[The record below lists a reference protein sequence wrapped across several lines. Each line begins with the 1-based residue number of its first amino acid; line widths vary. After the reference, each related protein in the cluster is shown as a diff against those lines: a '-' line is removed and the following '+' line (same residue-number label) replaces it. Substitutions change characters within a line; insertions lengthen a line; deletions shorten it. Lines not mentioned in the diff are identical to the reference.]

1 MNATPDP
8 QKNASMPN
16 THPIVGPAGPAD
28 FPIKVI
34 RSPKRTRTMAAR
46 WVDGVLEIRIPA
58 TLSAQAEAEAI
69 KDLRRRALKR
79 SPYARAHRSDAE
91 LVARAHELNARY
103 LENRATIGVIRWVT
117 NQNKRWA
124 SCTTAT
130 AEIRVSHRL
139 QLVPDYVL
147 DAVLVHEL
155 VHTFI
160 PNHSQEFYSWADR
173 VAFAERARGY
183 LEAYQRFGQS

>member
-1 MNATPDP
+1 MNTNADS
-8 QKNASMPN
+8 QKNASAPHTPRTSMSTPE
-16 THPIVGPAGPAD
+16 PEI
-28 FPIKVI
+28 PIKVI

-46 WVDGVLEIRIPA
+46 WVDGVLEIRMPA
-58 TLSAQAEAEAI
+58 FLSAQAEAEAI
-69 KDLRRRALKR
+69 ADLKRRAMKH
-79 SPYARAHRSDAE
+79 SPYAKAQRSDAH
-91 LVARAHELNARY
+91 LVARAQELNAQY
-103 LENRATIGVIRWVT
+103 LDNRATIGVIRWVT
-117 NQNKRWA
+117 NQHKRWA

-139 QLVPDYVL
+139 KVVPDYVL

-173 VAFAERARGY
+173 VPYAERARGY
-183 LEAYQRFGQS
+183 LEAYQRFGAS